1 MDFPPGS
8 RHTLIHLAKME
19 EELEVIFGRKID
31 LLTRKAVEESRN
43 SIRKNEI
50 LASMEKVYGA

>member
-8 RHTLIHLAKME
+8 RHTLIQLAKME